1 MKDEL
6 KKIYDKLIAFEF
18 ETDDYKD
25 LDFISE
31 VTQDL
36 KRIIEGE

>member
-1 MKDEL
+1 MIEEL
-6 KKIYDKLIAFEF
+6 KAIYNKLIAFDF
-18 ETDDYKD
+18 TTDSYKD

-31 VTQDL
+31 VIQDL

>member
-1 MKDEL
+1 MKNKI

-25 LDFISE
+25 LDFISD
-31 VTQDL
+31 VIQDL
-36 KRIIEGE
+36 KEIVEGE